1 MEDTFNCSG
10 RDEGAQQGGWEH
22 RSGQT
27 GDRLGV
33 GPGRRSRE
41 RGSPHSGRRTG
52 AQAETEGEA
61 CLGESE
67 GLSFVHTEYEMPVIP
82 LMNSQ
87 VQKKKKITG
96 ISNFMCVKVNSSLTS
111 F

>member
-41 RGSPHSGRRTG
+41 RGSPRSGRWTG

-96 ISNFMCVKVNSSLTS
+96 ISNLMCVKVNSSLTS